1 MNFFSLCYSNLCR
14 VKEGKEKWVARF
26 VGCSKAVYEMKNA
39 TRMDRLEAAC
49 AIYRERHMA
58 LVDDSVD
65 EDSDANSDA
74 DSEGDD

>member
-1 MNFFSLCYSNLCR
+1 
-14 VKEGKEKWVARF
+14 
-26 VGCSKAVYEMKNA
+26 MKNA

-65 EDSDANSDA
+65 EDTDANSDA